1 MANRIP
7 LVVDTSNGNK
17 ISELPASD
25 NLDLANSQIINVS
38 SLSTGSLVINSVPF
52 SGSYNDLTNT
62 PTIATDL
69 AGLTDV
75 TNRIPTQLTQLNIV
89 DGTVGQVLTT
99 DGSGNFT
106 FSTVTSSGGD
116 TIVVQGGD
124 ITGIQVAGD
133 DSVPITVA
141 GENTVKFEGAGSI
154 TTTAADVSGTTVLT
168 ITGVDN
174 NTTYTVNLA
183 DGDTA
188 DTKKLQLVDSTA
200 TTDTITFKEGT
211 GMTITRVGD
220 TLEFEAASTAQ
231 NVYTLSAET
240 NGSFTVLRLSESG
253 GGFDDVA
260 IQAGTNMEVVKTD
273 SSTITLNNTFTE
285 TDQNVIQ
292 TVNSDTGSYT
302 AVSATD
308 ELNIY
313 GGTGI
318 ATSMNGSTLTVAF
331 SGSGIPS
338 IQLTSGVQVTEF
350 SSDATLAGNS
360 NSKVPT
366 EQAVKTYVDGEIAGV
381 SGGGGGGGNAFGN
394 IVVTGESTVGADQ
407 ATDNLEFI
415 AGDNI
420 TITTDATADSV
431 TFAHSPA
438 GSNTQLQYNNNG
450 VLGGSANMTW
460 NNGNNTLSVTNI
472 VATSIEANTIQAPS
486 SLVGTYTISSPT
498 TITLDPNSEVQVDA
512 PMKLQGKTV
521 AQLQSFVASAG
532 SIVAVSDNSYK
543 PAYYNGSVW
552 KYVVDDSNVQEH

>member
-350 SSDATLAGNS
+350 SSDATLADNS

-486 SLVGTYTISSPT
+486 TLVGTYTISSPT

-552 KYVVDDSNVQEH
+552 KYVVDDSNV

>member
-240 NGSFTVLRLSESG
+240 NGSFTVVRLSESG

-438 GSNTQLQYNNNG
+438 GSNTQLHYNNNG

-486 SLVGTYTISSPT
+486 TLVGTYTISSPT

-552 KYVVDDSNVQEH
+552 KYVVDDSNV

>member
-240 NGSFTVLRLSESG
+240 NGLFTVLRLSESG

-552 KYVVDDSNVQEH
+552 KYVVDDSNV

>member
-52 SGSYNDLTNT
+52 AGSYNDLTNK
-62 PTIATDL
+62 PTIATDV
-69 AGLTDV
+69 ASLTDV
-75 TNRIPTQLTQLNIV
+75 TSKIPTQLTQLNIA
-89 DGTVGQVLTT
+89 DGTTGQVLTT

-141 GENTVKFEGAGSI
+141 GENTVKFEGAGSV
-154 TTTAADVSGTTVLT
+154 TTTAAEVSGTTVLT

-183 DGDTA
+183 DGNTT
-188 DTKKLQLVDSTA
+188 DTKKLQLVSNTA

-211 GMTITRVGD
+211 GMTITRDGD

-240 NGSFTVLRLSESG
+240 NATFTVVRLSEAG
-253 GGFDDVA
+253 GGFDDVK
-260 IQAGTNMEVVKTD
+260 ISAGTNMEVVRTD
-273 SSTITLNNTFTE
+273 AQTITLNNTFSE
-285 TDQNVIQ
+285 TDQNIIQ
-292 TVNSDTGSYT
+292 TVNSDAGSYT
-302 AVSATD
+302 ALSATD

-313 GGTGI
+313 GGSGI
-318 ATSMNGSTLTVAF
+318 STSMSGSTLSVAF
-331 SGSGIPS
+331 NGSSIPS
-338 IQLTSGVQVTEF
+338 IQFTTGEQVTEF

-381 SGGGGGGGNAFGN
+381 SGGGGGGGGNAFGN
-394 IVVTGESTVGADQ
+394 IVVATQSTVGADQ
-407 ATDNLEFI
+407 ATDNLTLV

-420 TITTDATADSV
+420 SITTDASADSV
-431 TFAHSPA
+431 TFAHTPA
-438 GSNTQLQYNNNG
+438 GANTQLQWNNNG
-450 VLGGSANMTW
+450 VLGASNNMTW
-460 NNGNNTLSVTNI
+460 NDGSNTLSVTNI
-472 VATSIEANTIQAPS
+472 VATTIEANTIQAPS

-498 TITLDPNSEVQVDA
+498 TITLDPTSEVQLDA
-512 PMKLQGKTV
+512 PIKLQSKTT
-521 AQLQSFVASAG
+521 AQLVSFVASAG

-552 KYVVDDSNVQEH
+552 KYVGDDSNV

>member
-240 NGSFTVLRLSESG
+240 NGSFTVVRLSESG

-302 AVSATD
+302 AISATD

-394 IVVTGESTVGADQ
+394 IVVTGESTVVADQ

-552 KYVVDDSNVQEH
+552 KYVVDDSNV

>member
-240 NGSFTVLRLSESG
+240 NGPFTVLRLSESG

-302 AVSATD
+302 AISATD

-552 KYVVDDSNVQEH
+552 KYVVDDSNV

>member
-240 NGSFTVLRLSESG
+240 NGSFTVVRLSESG

-552 KYVVDDSNVQEH
+552 KYVVDDSNV

>member
-552 KYVVDDSNVQEH
+552 KYVVDDSNV

>member
-1 MANRIP
+1 
-7 LVVDTSNGNK
+7 
-17 ISELPASD
+17 
-25 NLDLANSQIINVS
+25 
-38 SLSTGSLVINSVPF
+38 
-52 SGSYNDLTNT
+52 
-62 PTIATDL
+62 
-69 AGLTDV
+69 
-75 TNRIPTQLTQLNIV
+75 
-89 DGTVGQVLTT
+89 
-99 DGSGNFT
+99 
-106 FSTVTSSGGD
+106 
-116 TIVVQGGD
+116 
-124 ITGIQVAGD
+124 
-133 DSVPITVA
+133 
-141 GENTVKFEGAGSI
+141 
-154 TTTAADVSGTTVLT
+154 
-168 ITGVDN
+168 
-174 NTTYTVNLA
+174 
-183 DGDTA
+183 
-188 DTKKLQLVDSTA
+188 
-200 TTDTITFKEGT
+200 
-211 GMTITRVGD
+211 
-220 TLEFEAASTAQ
+220 
-231 NVYTLSAET
+231 
-240 NGSFTVLRLSESG
+240 
-253 GGFDDVA
+253 
-260 IQAGTNMEVVKTD
+260 
-273 SSTITLNNTFTE
+273 
-285 TDQNVIQ
+285 
-292 TVNSDTGSYT
+292 
-302 AVSATD
+302 
-308 ELNIY
+308 
-313 GGTGI
+313 
-318 ATSMNGSTLTVAF
+318 MNGSTLTVAF

-552 KYVVDDSNVQEH
+552 KYVVDDSNV

>member
-302 AVSATD
+302 AISATD

-552 KYVVDDSNVQEH
+552 KYVVDDSNV

>member
-17 ISELPASD
+17 ISELPATD

-62 PTIATDL
+62 PTIATDV
-69 AGLTDV
+69 AALTDV
-75 TNRIPTQLTQLNIV
+75 TNKIPTQLTQLNIA
-89 DGTVGQVLTT
+89 DGTTGQVLTT

-154 TTTAADVSGTTVLT
+154 TTTAAEVSGTTVLT

-183 DGDTA
+183 DGNTA
-188 DTKKLQLVDSTA
+188 DTKKLQLVSNTA

-211 GMTITRVGD
+211 GMTITRDGD

-240 NGSFTVLRLSESG
+240 NGSFTVVRLSESG

-260 IQAGTNMEVVKTD
+260 ISAGTNMEVVRTD
-273 SSTITLNNTFTE
+273 ASTITLNNTFTE

-292 TVNSDTGSYT
+292 TVNSDAGSYT
-302 AVSATD
+302 ALSATD

-313 GGTGI
+313 GGAGI
-318 ATSMNGSTLTVAF
+318 STSMSGSTLSVAF
-331 SGSGIPS
+331 NGSSIPS
-338 IQLTSGVQVTEF
+338 IQFTTGVQVTEF
-350 SSDATLAGNS
+350 SSDATLASNS

-394 IVVTGESTVGADQ
+394 IVVSTQSTVGADQ

-420 TITTDATADSV
+420 SITTDPTADSV
-431 TFAHSPA
+431 TFTHTPA
-438 GSNTQLQYNNNG
+438 GANTQLQWNNNG
-450 VLGGSANMTW
+450 VLGASSNMTW
-460 NNGNNTLSVTNI
+460 NDGSNTLSVTNI
-472 VATSIEANTIQAPS
+472 VATSIEADTIQAPS

-498 TITLDPNSEVQVDA
+498 TITLDPTSEVQVDA

-521 AQLQSFVASAG
+521 AELQSFVASAG

-552 KYVVDDSNVQEH
+552 KYVGDDSNV

>member
-240 NGSFTVLRLSESG
+240 NGSFTVVRLSESG

-486 SLVGTYTISSPT
+486 TLVGTYTISSPT

-552 KYVVDDSNVQEH
+552 KYVVDDSNV

>member
-38 SLSTGSLVINSVPF
+38 SLSTGSLLINSVPF

-240 NGSFTVLRLSESG
+240 NGLFTVLRLSESG

-486 SLVGTYTISSPT
+486 TLVGTYTISSPT

-552 KYVVDDSNVQEH
+552 KYVVDDSNV